1 MIIKEV
7 IQNVK
12 NYHSGNDYHNGT
24 DFTVKPID
32 EETTRDKVLYGDVEK
47 ECTGVVTCIWASSN
61 VIRKAHELGAN
72 LIISHEALFWNHG
85 DHTDWLEDN
94 EIFQKKKALLDET
107 GITVWRDHDYIH
119 SGIPVDGKLYDGIFY
134 GLVKKLGWEKFA
146 ATNDGEIQY
155 IVVNNGKN
163 QRFLDFHFPDIKAS
177 DLAIEI
183 RDKLGMNG
191 IRIIG
196 DPNTIVKRARVASH
210 IIGPNDN
217 GMLSVTD
224 KDQVDCLLTMEL
236 TDFTVNEYIRDSAE
250 LGHPRCIISVG
261 HFNLEQ
267 PGMEYAVNW
276 LPEAIGDTSIPVQFV
291 SDGDVFKFI
300 TK

>member
-1 MIIKEV
+1 MKIREV

-47 ECTGVVTCIWASSN
+47 ECTGVVTCIWASAN

-134 GLVKKLGWEKFA
+134 GLLNKLEWRRF
-146 ATNDGEIQY
+146 
-155 IVVNNGKN
+155 VVMNEGRI
-163 QRFLDFHFPDIKAS
+163 QRFGDFHFPNVKAS

-196 DPNTIVKRARVASH
+196 DLDTIVKHARIASH
-210 IIGPNDN
+210 IIGPGDN
-217 GMLSVTD
+217 EITRATD
-224 KDQVDCLLTMEL
+224 KDQVDCLFTMEL